1 MVGLLIRW
9 LINAAALWLIAN
21 IIEGIE
27 VSGFLPAI
35 VAAAVLG
42 IINAILRP
50 IFILLT
56 LPINILTLGLFTF
69 ILNGFMF
76 YLAGTLVRG
85 FEVHGFWAAVFG
97 ALILSIVSGLTTAFL
112 SDEGHIRRIQIQV
125 DRGKT

>member
-1 MVGLLIRW
+1 MTGLLIRW
-9 LINAAALWLIAN
+9 LVNAGALWLIAYA
-21 IIEGIE
+21 IEGIE

-50 IFILLT
+50 IFSLLT

-69 ILNGFMF
+69 VLNGFML

-97 ALILSIVSGLTTAFL
+97 ALVLSIIRGLMTALL
-112 SDEGHIRRIQIQV
+112 SDEGHIR
-125 DRGKT
+125 

>member
-1 MVGLLIRW
+1 MTGLLIRW
-9 LINAAALWLIAN
+9 LVNAGALWLIAYV
-21 IIEGIE
+21 IEGIT
-27 VSGFLPAI
+27 VSGPLAAI

-69 ILNGFMF
+69 ILNGFML

-97 ALILSIVSGLTTAFL
+97 ALVLSIVSGLTTAFL
-112 SDEGHIRRIQIQV
+112 SDEGRIRRIHVNI
-125 DRGKT
+125 DRQ

>member
-1 MVGLLIRW
+1 MKGLLIRW
-9 LINAAALWLIAN
+9 IINAVTLWLIAYV
-21 IIEGIE
+21 IEGIE
-27 VSGFLPAI
+27 VSGPLAAV

-69 ILNGFMF
+69 LLNGFML

-85 FEVHGFWAAVFG
+85 FEVHGFWAPIFG
-97 ALILSIVSGLTTAFL
+97 ALVLSIVSALTTAFL
-112 SDEGHIRRIQIQV
+112 SDDGRLERIHIHI
-125 DRGKT
+125 DSP

>member
-1 MVGLLIRW
+1 MKGLLIRW
-9 LINAAALWLIAN
+9 LVNAAALWLIAYM
-21 IIEGIE
+21 IEGIE
-27 VSGFLPAI
+27 VSGPLAAI

-69 ILNGFMF
+69 ILNGFML

-97 ALILSIVSGLTTAFL
+97 ALILSIISALTTAFL
-112 SDEGHIRRIQIQV
+112 SDDGRFKRIHVHI
-125 DRGKT
+125 DD

>member
-1 MVGLLIRW
+1 MGLFIRW
-9 LINAAALWLIAN
+9 LVNAGTLWLIAN

-27 VSGFLPAI
+27 VRGALAAL

-69 ILNGFMF
+69 ILNGFML
-76 YLAGTLVRG
+76 YLASTLVKG
-85 FEVHGFWAAVFG
+85 FEVHGFWAPIFG
-97 ALILSIVSGLTTAFL
+97 ALVLSIVSALTTAFL
-112 SDEGHIRRIQIQV
+112 SDEGRVEVLRR
-125 DRGKT
+125 